1 LELEK
6 QLEELAEK
14 RKRKMSELPGEPQA
28 GSDVITLAIRLATGS
43 RLTRRFS
50 KDTKVQT
57 VYDFVYSQEDLGL
70 ENHLSTIQ
78 LLGSYPPRPL
88 TDMEACIGD
97 EFEGSSQEL
106 LNVKEIEPD
115 L

>member
-1 LELEK
+1 
-6 QLEELAEK
+6 
-14 RKRKMSELPGEPQA
+14 M
-28 GSDVITLAIRLATGS
+28 
-43 RLTRRFS
+43 
-50 KDTKVQT
+50 
-57 VYDFVYSQEDLGL
+57 YSQEDLGL